1 MLTYDRPVRTAIV
14 IPGHGSFDRRGRYS
28 ISRRCAALVD
38 EAGRLARRSPPELVV
53 FSGWGPPG
61 SRSEAEQMRG
71 LWRGGAGE
79 LVVEPTARTTAE
91 NAARTLPLL
100 RERGIERAVVVC
112 APLHLY
118 RTRYFFRR
126 LYGSAGIEV
135 AVRAAPVAPSAGALL
150 WELLAL
156 PLRRDQ
162 LRAAEDELRERRA
175 A

>member
-1 MLTYDRPVRTAIV
+1 MRTAIV
-14 IPGHGSFDRRGRYS
+14 IPGHGSFDRRGRYR
-28 ISRRCAALVD
+28 ISGRCASLVG
-38 EAGRLARRSPPELVV
+38 EAGRLARRSPPEAVV

-71 LWRGGAGE
+71 LWRGDAVE

-100 RERGIERAVVVC
+100 RERGIERALVVC

-126 LYGSAGIEV
+126 LYGQAGIEV
-135 AVRAAPVAPSAGALL
+135 AVRVAPVAPSLRALL

-162 LRAAEDELRERRA
+162 LRAAEDELRERSA

>member
-1 MLTYDRPVRTAIV
+1 MSTAIV
-14 IPGHGSFDRRGRYS
+14 VPGHHGPERLKD
-28 ISRRCAALVD
+28 LVQ
-38 EAGRLARRSPPELVV
+38 EAELIAESTHVDAVV
-53 FSGWGPPG
+53 FTGWSRNGGPT
-61 SRSEAEQMRG
+61 EAELMHDA
-71 LWRGGAGE
+71 WGGPDVE

-126 LYGSAGIEV
+126 LYGPAGIEV